1 MRTCICLLLIIAT
14 LTLAGCQTA
23 PGAESDTELVPL
35 VQQPIIPQTQP
46 PTEPEPEPEGNLIEV
61 PGRVYDVPW
70 QDRELLAEGGYTFTD
85 STIPVFLYSQ
95 EEVDDALE
103 KLVAYVQRELMD
115 ADGALRY
122 SEILGIAPDF
132 LATSEFLSPESRK
145 AEGIEKSEW
154 AQENYYAHYIDFD
167 VIMRRDNGGNW
178 GEPSIHVYNIG
189 LYRDDATDPTGWR
202 VRIMSRD
209 YREDPYTNLTED
221 GVSYLEGYRPLT
233 YDELE
238 ALGDL
243 GGRVLFAAE
252 LLYQENTTW
261 VYIYKEDINEI
272 VRAEVAYS
280 NIGQYISQPSAG

>member
-1 MRTCICLLLIIAT
+1 M
-14 LTLAGCQTA
+14 
-23 PGAESDTELVPL
+23 VPL

-46 PTEPEPEPEGNLIEV
+46 PTDPEPEPEGNLIEV